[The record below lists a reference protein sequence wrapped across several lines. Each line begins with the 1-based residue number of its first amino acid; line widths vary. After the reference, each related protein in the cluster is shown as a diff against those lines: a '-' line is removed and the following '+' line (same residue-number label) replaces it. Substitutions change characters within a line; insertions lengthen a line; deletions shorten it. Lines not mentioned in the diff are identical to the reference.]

1 MSGQTQA
8 MFGIY
13 EVELVD
19 DALRVTPHLDPGAEQ
34 MAIPAEVFDR
44 EMPSVDADDEEPGLT
59 AFDRQVLANAT
70 AGLLPCPC
78 CGEPLLGQPS
88 HIAGEP
94 TIHLFCPDSKCGFE
108 EV

>member
-1 MSGQTQA
+1 

-19 DALRVTPHLDPGAEQ
+19 ECLRVTPHLGPGAEQ
-34 MAIPAEVFDR
+34 LTIPDDVFGGDI
-44 EMPSVDADDEEPGLT
+44 PSDDASEGAAEPGLT

-94 TIHLFCPDSKCGFE
+94 TIHLFCPDSQCGFE